1 MLIKK
6 VLLNKNNNTKYLV
19 IPKKSE
25 IKAGDYVK
33 IEVIEE
39 GKEEK
44 KDDRSSNNNKR
55 AIQ

>member
-1 MLIKK
+1 MLIKR

-25 IKAGDYVK
+25 IKAGDYVR
-33 IEVIEE
+33 IELVEDN

-44 KDDRSSNNNKR
+44 KDDRSSNNNKKSV
-55 AIQ
+55 